1 METSCA
7 TCGKTINRKPREIRE
22 RNYCSRECHYRS
34 GTPRPSRKLGAVRQC
49 AACGAHFY
57 APRSRPDARFCSQ
70 TCKGLASRVT
80 FTCEVCSTESYGY
93 RNRNK
98 RWCSRACAAVARK
111 NGETLTCEQCGNG
124 FYVPKGRAD
133 LAETR
138 FCSMACLNTWQ
149 GRNKTEHTCLVC
161 GRAFR
166 WSPSRSAGGQ
176 YNITYC
182 SLACR
187 DADPERRALLMELQ
201 GRIQRG
207 RTTSIERIGYRLL
220 DEMGVAYQA
229 QVPFMGTFIPD
240 ATLPAERLV
249 VQFDGDYWHDRKG
262 TNPEPRILRRVAL
275 DRAQDAYIAA
285 CGWRVVR
292 LWGTDL
298 ERDPEGCIEKISQHL
313 RSPSLNSATT

>member
-7 TCGKTINRKPREIRE
+7 NCGKVINRKPGEIRE
-22 RNYCSRECHYRS
+22 RNYCSRACHYAS
-34 GTPRPSRKLGAVRQC
+34 GAPRPARKKGTVKQC
-49 AACGAHFY
+49 EQCGSEFY
-57 APRSRPDARFCSQ
+57 VPHARLEARFCSM
-70 TCKGLASRVT
+70 TCKGIASRAV
-80 FTCEVCSTESYGY
+80 FTCEVCGTEAHGF

-98 RWCSRACAAVARK
+98 RWCSRECAASARK
-111 NGETLTCEQCGNG
+111 TGATLTCGQCGDA
-124 FYVPKGRAD
+124 FYAPKGRA
-133 LAETR
+133 LLPVTR
-138 FCSMACLNTWQ
+138 FCSMDCLNAWQ
-149 GRNKTEHTCLVC
+149 GRNKTEHVCLIC
-161 GRAFR
+161 GKAFR
-166 WSPSRSAGGQ
+166 WSPSRSAGGK

-187 DADPERRALLMELQ
+187 DADPQRRALLMELQ

-220 DEMGVAYQA
+220 DELGVTYLA
-229 QVPFMGTFIPD
+229 QVPFMGTFVPD
-240 ATLPAERLV
+240 ATLPLDLLV

-262 TNPEPRILRRVAL
+262 TSTEARIRRRVAT

-298 ERDPEGCIEKISQHL
+298 ERDPEGCIEKIRQHL
-313 RSPSLNSATT
+313 SPPS